1 MGEFATVLIGVAL
14 GWLGSFLHQT
24 YYAMTNEDV
33 ALINDYIVD
42 VMDLE
47 EVAVQYW
54 LALDGDVKLDDL
66 ADILRG
72 RYHASGCFEVDAAR
86 LLRNDY
92 ARFKELDGMLFDAAM
107 GGDFQTKS
115 RSRNPA
121 AAVDVMRYSR
131 ELRAL
136 LRRARRKRYWA
147 R

>member
-1 MGEFATVLIGVAL
+1 LSEFAIVLIGVFL

-24 YYAMTNEDV
+24 YYAMTSEDV

-47 EVAVQYW
+47 DVAVHYW
-54 LALDGDVKLDDL
+54 LAHDGDTKLDDL
-66 ADILRG
+66 ADMLRG
-72 RYHASGCFEVDAAR
+72 RYYATGCFETDAAR
-86 LLRNDY
+86 LLKNDY
-92 ARFKELDGMLFDAAM
+92 PRFKELDGFLFDAAM

-121 AAVDVMRYSR
+121 TAVDVMRYSR